1 MSKRTEGKS
10 GDILYETI
18 LSLKDLDE
26 CRRFFQDLC
35 TVAELHAMEQRFEV
49 ALLLDEGMIYSD
61 ILERTGT
68 SSATISRVNRALHYG
83 ANGYQ
88 DVLPRVREMRG
99 LKEKTQK

>member
-1 MSKRTEGKS
+1 MPKHTDKS
-10 GDILYETI
+10 QSDILYDTI

-26 CRRFFQDLC
+26 CRRFFEDLC

-68 SSATISRVNRALHYG
+68 SSATISRVNRALNYG

-88 DVLPRVREMRG
+88 DVLPRVREMRRA
-99 LKEKTQK
+99 KQQQET